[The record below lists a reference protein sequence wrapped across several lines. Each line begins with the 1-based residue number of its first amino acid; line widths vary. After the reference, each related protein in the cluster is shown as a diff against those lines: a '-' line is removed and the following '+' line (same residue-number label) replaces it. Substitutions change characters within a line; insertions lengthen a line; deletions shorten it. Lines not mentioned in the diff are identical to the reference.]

1 MSYINTQAT
10 SSYKEALQATEAIEA
25 PSLGFCK
32 PADYKGAL
40 SGTIATIKQ
49 ANTHIQLLVTIL
61 EKLESLEDR
70 TKKIE
75 AKANPEIILP
85 NEVIQELSNKIKG
98 LTLKEKAKEGKGK
111 LLVFKDP
118 YESIQ
123 ISILARGYKG
133 WRNGEANILI
143 TRGLVGRLS
152 NTPNVGF
159 AYEVQNVVDYL
170 ASHGVRAL
178 PGRRYDTREL
188 MGQNW
193 IISPSTVTVPL
204 QPTEYRKNTKTSIK
218 IIKGAVGY
226 DLAVDQDYTIPPQ
239 GQELLSIGISIKTP
253 FGTYARIAPR
263 SSYATKDI
271 IIGVGVV
278 NSDYR
283 GEVKILVHNF
293 SNDTLS
299 LKTGE
304 CIAQIIL
311 ECCKTPTGTGQYL
324 QRTKGLW
331 INKFI

>member
-49 ANTHIQLLVTIL
+49 ANTQIQLLVTIL

-70 TKKIE
+70 IKKIE
-75 AKANPEIILP
+75 AKANHE
-85 NEVIQELSNKIKG
+85 
-98 LTLKEKAKEGKGK
+98 
-111 LLVFKDP
+111 
-118 YESIQ
+118 
-123 ISILARGYKG
+123 ISILARGYEG

-188 MGQNW
+188 IGQNW
-193 IISPSTVTVPL
+193 IITPSTVTVPL
-204 QPTEYRKNTKTSIK
+204 QPTEVTTNNLIDGRISLHFNNYQVVRTPSPPRYNSRDYEEEEEQMHTVAVLTLDEEEEEVFYIKKISSTAKTPRQASQ
-218 IIKGAVGY
+218 GAAGY
-226 DLAVDQDYTIPPQ
+226 DLAVDQDYIIPPQ
-239 GQELLSIGISIKTP
+239 GQELLSTGISIKTP
-253 FGTYARIAPR
+253 EGTYARIAPR
-263 SSYATKDI
+263 SSYAMKGI
-271 IIGVGVV
+271 IIGAGVIDS
-278 NSDYR
+278 NYR
-283 GEVKILVHNF
+283 VLADWEF
-293 SNDTLS
+293 
-299 LKTGE
+299 
-304 CIAQIIL
+304 
-311 ECCKTPTGTGQYL
+311 
-324 QRTKGLW
+324 
-331 INKFI
+331 